1 MDIVREINRR
11 FIEKELAGA
20 RTILKKLHGNFGDGQ
35 IKMAYL
41 SVVGSKSVNGV
52 AALHTKLQEGT

>member
-1 MDIVREINRR
+1 MAI
-11 FIEKELAGA
+11 LA
-20 RTILKKLHGNFGDGQ
+20 DGQ

-52 AALHTKLQEGT
+52 AALHTKLLKERL